1 MLRAAFVLATCASL
15 APPPRATRHNLQQH
29 STLLDEKERNR
40 RRRAE
45 ELGFW
50 DEARLDVSGGDG
62 GDGCL
67 SFRREKYVAMGG
79 PNGGNGARGGSVIV
93 VCDRN
98 LNTLGVARRR
108 RVRTAERGQHGRGS
122 NKHARAP
129 RDSYIRVPPGT
140 VVREASSGKVA
151 GELRSHGDA
160 LLVARGGR
168 GGRGNAAFKTARRTA
183 PRIAERG
190 ERGASRSIVL
200 ELQLVAD
207 VGLVGLPNA
216 GKSTLLRSATAAN
229 PKVADYAFTTL
240 VPNLGV
246 WEPSLSKDSRK
257 KVRGRR
263 SAVGGATKNELKR
276 RQKLRRRSTGRRGDK
291 RPFVD
296 QAGAAEG
303 IDKSTGQGVDAFAD
317 RQLDAILDGAAVE
330 EPIQEE
336 EETREEEKGLVICDI
351 PGLVD
356 KASQGV
362 GLGDAFLKHVERC
375 ACLLHVVDA
384 SRENPCEDYDVISR
398 ELESY
403 SDTLA
408 KKPRVVLLNKVD
420 ALDASRE
427 AQLVQELRAKCK
439 HTRVATASA
448 LSGKG
453 VDALMTKLRGFV
465 DKHSTDTYAPVGER
479 VDLDPPFANSPE
491 ADSSFTI
498 TDGTKE
504 GYAGQWRVDSPR
516 LEKIAAMTK
525 FDQPDAV
532 ARFGRVVEALG
543 VAAELESRGAVRGD
557 LVMIGDDVDLEY
569 DPVGWSPYS
578 ELKQASEEE
587 EEEVYEEGEFLD
599 YDGEVLDDYE
609 EESYGDEDFLF
620 LLDGD
625 S

>member
-384 SRENPCEDYDVISR
+384 SRDDPCADYDIISR
-398 ELESY
+398 ELQSY
-403 SDTLA
+403 SETLA
-408 KKPRVVLLNKVD
+408 TKPRVVLLNKVD

-427 AQLVQELRAKCK
+427 AQLVKELRAKCE

-587 EEEVYEEGEFLD
+587 EKEVHEEGEFLD

>member
-1 MLRAAFVLATCASL
+1 MALHLSVYAVPALGPRTQSPLKSPRQVGPAPEGEHSSSVRPCSAAIRVIQTAYASL
-15 APPPRATRHNLQQH
+15 LDDIDRHTPYAATLAAIDTVAALQQPCCAPHSSWRPAPP
-29 STLLDEKERNR
+29 SR
-40 RRRAE
+40 RRRARRGITYNNTRRSSTRRSATGGGAPE

-246 WEPSLSKDSRK
+246 WELLFYRK
-257 KVRGRR
+257 IRGRR
-263 SAVGGATKNELKR
+263 SAV
-276 RQKLRRRSTGRRGDK
+276 
-291 RPFVD
+291 
-296 QAGAAEG
+296 
-303 IDKSTGQGVDAFAD
+303 
-317 RQLDAILDGAAVE
+317 
-330 EPIQEE
+330 
-336 EETREEEKGLVICDI
+336 
-351 PGLVD
+351 
-356 KASQGV
+356 
-362 GLGDAFLKHVERC
+362 
-375 ACLLHVVDA
+375 
-384 SRENPCEDYDVISR
+384 DV
-398 ELESY
+398 L
-403 SDTLA
+403 
-408 KKPRVVLLNKVD
+408 P
-420 ALDASRE
+420 
-427 AQLVQELRAKCK
+427 
-439 HTRVATASA
+439 
-448 LSGKG
+448 
-453 VDALMTKLRGFV
+453 
-465 DKHSTDTYAPVGER
+465 
-479 VDLDPPFANSPE
+479 
-491 ADSSFTI
+491 
-498 TDGTKE
+498 
-504 GYAGQWRVDSPR
+504 
-516 LEKIAAMTK
+516 
-525 FDQPDAV
+525 
-532 ARFGRVVEALG
+532 
-543 VAAELESRGAVRGD
+543 
-557 LVMIGDDVDLEY
+557 
-569 DPVGWSPYS
+569 
-578 ELKQASEEE
+578 
-587 EEEVYEEGEFLD
+587 
-599 YDGEVLDDYE
+599 
-609 EESYGDEDFLF
+609 
-620 LLDGD
+620 
-625 S
+625 

>member
-1 MLRAAFVLATCASL
+1 MLLRGAFVLATCASL
-15 APPPRATRHNLQQH
+15 APPPRAATNQLRRH

-151 GELRSHGDA
+151 GELRTHGDA

-276 RQKLRRRSTGRRGDK
+276 RQKLRRRR
-291 RPFVD
+291 
-296 QAGAAEG
+296 GAA
-303 IDKSTGQGVDAFAD
+303 SCMFP
-317 RQLDAILDGAAVE
+317 R
-330 EPIQEE
+330 
-336 EETREEEKGLVICDI
+336 
-351 PGLVD
+351 
-356 KASQGV
+356 ASM
-362 GLGDAFLKHVERC
+362 
-375 ACLLHVVDA
+375 A
-384 SRENPCEDYDVISR
+384 S
-398 ELESY
+398 
-403 SDTLA
+403 
-408 KKPRVVLLNKVD
+408 
-420 ALDASRE
+420 
-427 AQLVQELRAKCK
+427 
-439 HTRVATASA
+439 
-448 LSGKG
+448 
-453 VDALMTKLRGFV
+453 
-465 DKHSTDTYAPVGER
+465 
-479 VDLDPPFANSPE
+479 
-491 ADSSFTI
+491 
-498 TDGTKE
+498 
-504 GYAGQWRVDSPR
+504 
-516 LEKIAAMTK
+516 
-525 FDQPDAV
+525 
-532 ARFGRVVEALG
+532 
-543 VAAELESRGAVRGD
+543 
-557 LVMIGDDVDLEY
+557 
-569 DPVGWSPYS
+569 
-578 ELKQASEEE
+578 
-587 EEEVYEEGEFLD
+587 
-599 YDGEVLDDYE
+599 
-609 EESYGDEDFLF
+609 
-620 LLDGD
+620 
-625 S
+625 

>member
-1 MLRAAFVLATCASL
+1 MRYART
-15 APPPRATRHNLQQH
+15 P
-29 STLLDEKERNR
+29 STLL
-40 RRRAE
+40 
-45 ELGFW
+45 
-50 DEARLDVSGGDG
+50 V
-62 GDGCL
+62 
-67 SFRREKYVAMGG
+67 
-79 PNGGNGARGGSVIV
+79 
-93 VCDRN
+93 
-98 LNTLGVARRR
+98 
-108 RVRTAERGQHGRGS
+108 
-122 NKHARAP
+122 
-129 RDSYIRVPPGT
+129 
-140 VVREASSGKVA
+140 
-151 GELRSHGDA
+151 
-160 LLVARGGR
+160 
-168 GGRGNAAFKTARRTA
+168 
-183 PRIAERG
+183 
-190 ERGASRSIVL
+190 
-200 ELQLVAD
+200 
-207 VGLVGLPNA
+207 
-216 GKSTLLRSATAAN
+216 
-229 PKVADYAFTTL
+229 
-240 VPNLGV
+240 
-246 WEPSLSKDSRK
+246 
-257 KVRGRR
+257 
-263 SAVGGATKNELKR
+263 
-276 RQKLRRRSTGRRGDK
+276 RRSTGRRGDK

-296 QAGAAEG
+296 QAGATEG
-303 IDKSTGQGVDAFAD
+303 IDKARGQGVDSFAEQ
-317 RQLDAILDGAAVE
+317 QLDAILDGAGAAE
-330 EPIQEE
+330 EPAAEE
-336 EETREEEKGLVICDI
+336 EEREEEKGLVICDI

-384 SRENPCEDYDVISR
+384 SRDDPCADYDIISR
-398 ELESY
+398 ELQSY
-403 SDTLA
+403 SETLA
-408 KKPRVVLLNKVD
+408 TKPRVLLLNKVD

-427 AQLVQELRAKCK
+427 AQLVKELRAKCE

-587 EEEVYEEGEFLD
+587 EVYEEGEFLD

-609 EESYGDEDFLF
+609 EETFGDEDFLF
-620 LLDGD
+620 LLDGE